1 MDCVE
6 NTPPLGSF
14 NTCISLDELTKL
26 PAPPQEISQTH
37 FQFEGFHYVHQS
49 KPKFNEKSEA
59 WTRYYRCKHY
69 RPPNSC
75 KATLIV
81 KCSYTEN
88 VSMKA
93 SIVQHTCL
101 TVKAVQVG
109 GIEDVTQLMSE
120 EISAKAVEQSTTTA
134 PKLAQQIRTQY
145 EEIHKGKPV
154 LMLDLPKLERAV
166 YRARSKAFS
175 DWESEIKCF
184 PLAFCDPLDSN
195 PKLFFRFMVDVVLN
209 GEICKI
215 VGWAHPSLTFL
226 LRAGSA
232 PTYIDGTFKVV
243 PHGFYQLLILMVFS
257 KLHGVYVPVWFILL
271 PGKKENLYIHALQMA
286 TSCSEWKLEA
296 STITCDFEVGLM
308 NACKMQFCGPAQQ
321 PPAVMVGCL
330 FHFKQAIRRKLL
342 KDYLIPSSVVSDLC

>member
-14 NTCISLDELTKL
+14 NTFISLDEVTKR

-37 FQFEGFHYVHQS
+37 FQFEGFHYVHHS
-49 KPKFNEKSEA
+49 KPKFDEKSEA
-59 WTRYYRCKHY
+59 WIRYYQCKHY

-81 KCSYTEN
+81 KCTCTEN

-134 PKLAQQIRTQY
+134 PKLAQQIRAQY

-154 LMLDLPKLERAV
+154 LMLDLPKSLKELCTV
-166 YRARSKAFS
+166 
-175 DWESEIKCF
+175 
-184 PLAFCDPLDSN
+184 LAQ
-195 PKLFFRFMVDVVLN
+195 KLFRIGSQRLN
-209 GEICKI
+209 VFTWPFATHWIQTQNYFFDL
-215 VGWAHPSLTFL
+215 W
-226 LRAGSA
+226 
-232 PTYIDGTFKVV
+232 
-243 PHGFYQLLILMVFS
+243 LMWS
-257 KLHGVYVPVWFILL
+257 
-271 PGKKENLYIHALQMA
+271 
-286 TSCSEWKLEA
+286 
-296 STITCDFEVGLM
+296 
-308 NACKMQFCGPAQQ
+308 
-321 PPAVMVGCL
+321 
-330 FHFKQAIRRKLL
+330 
-342 KDYLIPSSVVSDLC
+342 